1 MNKYYEALELHK
13 ILEMLSKE
21 CAVESTKQMA
31 LELVP
36 KNDYYEALAELKK
49 TESAFELAC
58 KYGTLTFY
66 AVKDVSM
73 SAFRAKSGSRLSLRE
88 FLDIAALLKQLQIL
102 SDYKGHFD
110 STETELDYLFSQVN
124 TDKYLENKINSI
136 VISEDEISDNASPA
150 LADIRRKK
158 NKAALKLRE
167 SLDKMIKDTQVQKC
181 LQEAIVTIRDGRYV
195 VPVKLEHK
203 NSVPGLIHSSSSSGQ
218 TIFIEPMSAV
228 EANNEIKLLES
239 MEVEEIDRILMQ
251 LSADCADDYDLLIDG
266 YKTICILNLYFAK
279 ANLGSRMKGCVP
291 KLSDEGL
298 TLLKKARHP
307 LIDSKKVVPIDITIG
322 EEYDALIITG
332 PNTGGKTVAL
342 KTVGLLTAMAMC
354 GLLIPANEG
363 STVSVFE
370 KILVDIGDSQ
380 SIEES
385 LSTFSAHTNK
395 VVEILKNADENS
407 LVLLDEIGSGT
418 DPVEGAA
425 LAVAVIEQLK
435 AQGAKMLVTTH
446 YQELKIFA
454 LKTQGVENASCEFDV
469 DTLRPTY
476 RIIIGA
482 PGKSNAFAI
491 SESLGMPID
500 IINRAKELVGDENS
514 QFEQVVADLEAQ
526 RELLEKQNAEIEREK
541 LRQKELANQQKES
554 LEEFE
559 KAKEAEL
566 EKARMLSLR
575 IIEDTKAQSNAL
587 IDELETIRKSKDKGD
602 FSQRARDAKSR
613 ANSAL
618 DKMYDK
624 ANPVNKRSNENYVLP
639 RALKRGDTV
648 YIASLDKNGVIVSEP
663 DSQKF
668 FVQIG
673 IMKTK
678 VDVSDV
684 RLVEEEK
691 ISITMG
697 GVTTKGVTSR
707 ATRKISTE
715 LDIRGQASDEGVYM
729 LDAFIDDCVVSG
741 LSTVTVI
748 HGKGTGIL
756 RKAVHERL
764 RRHKNVKSFR
774 LGKYGEGEDGVTIV
788 ELK

>member
-1 MNKYYEALELHK
+1 MNKYYEALELGK

-21 CAVESTKQMA
+21 CAVERTKQMA
-31 LELVP
+31 LELAP

-58 KYGTLTFY
+58 KYGSPAFY
-66 AVKDVSM
+66 SVKDVSM
-73 SAFRAKSGSRLSLRE
+73 SAFRAKSGSKLSLRE
-88 FLDIAALLKQLQIL
+88 LLDIAALLKQLQIL
-102 SDYKGHFD
+102 SDYRGHFD
-110 STETELDYLFSQVN
+110 STETELDYLFVQIN
-124 TDKYLENKINSI
+124 TDRYLETKINS
-136 VISEDEISDNASPA
+136 VVVSEDEISDNASPA
-150 LADIRRKK
+150 LADIRRRK

-167 SLDKMIKDTQVQKC
+167 NLDKMIKNTEVQKC
-181 LQEAIVTIRDGRYV
+181 LQESIVTMRDGRYV
-195 VPVKLEHK
+195 VPVKVEHK

-218 TIFIEPMSAV
+218 TIFIEPMSVV

-251 LSADCADDYDLLIDG
+251 LSSDCADDYDLLIGG

-279 ANLGSRMKGCVP
+279 ANLASRMKACVP

-342 KTVGLLTAMAMC
+342 KTVGLLTLMAMC

-363 STVSVFE
+363 SVVSVFE
-370 KILVDIGDSQ
+370 KVLVDIGDSQ

-435 AQGAKMLVTTH
+435 IQGAKMLVTTH
-446 YQELKIFA
+446 YQELKLFA
-454 LKTQGVENASCEFDV
+454 LQTDGVENASCEFDV

-491 SESLGMPID
+491 SETLGMPSE
-500 IINRAKELVGDENS
+500 IISRAKQLVGDENS
-514 QFEQVVADLEAQ
+514 RFEQVVADLEAQ
-526 RELLEKQNAEIEREK
+526 RTLLESQNREIEKAKLQQLELAKKHKDELEELERVKSAEIE
-541 LRQKELANQQKES
+541 
-554 LEEFE
+554 
-559 KAKEAEL
+559 KAKTVA
-566 EKARMLSLR
+566 MR

-587 IDELETIRKSKDKGD
+587 IDELEVIRKSKDKGD
-602 FSQRARDAKSR
+602 FSQRARDAKSK

-624 ANPVNKRSNENYVLP
+624 ANPVDKRKNENYVLP

-648 YIASLDKNGVIVSEP
+648 YVASLDKKGVVVSDP
-663 DSQKF
+663 DSDKL

-678 VDVSDV
+678 VNLSDL
-684 RLVEEEK
+684 RLADEEK
-691 ISITMG
+691 ISVTMG
-697 GVTTKGVTSR
+697 GVTTKGVTGR
-707 ATRKISTE
+707 ATRKVSTE

-764 RRHKNVKSFR
+764 RRHKNVKSYR

>member
-1 MNKYYEALELHK
+1 MNKYYEALELNK
-13 ILEMLSKE
+13 VLEMLSKE
-21 CAVESTKQMA
+21 CAVDKAKQAA
-31 LELVP
+31 LEIEP
-36 KNDYYEALAELKK
+36 KTDYYEALSELKK

-58 KYGTLTFY
+58 KYGSPAFY
-66 AVKDVSM
+66 SVKDVSM
-73 SAFRAKSGSRLSLRE
+73 SAFRAKSGSKLSLRE
-88 FLDIAALLKQLQIL
+88 LLDIAALLKQLQIL
-102 SDYKGHFD
+102 SDYTGHFD
-110 STETELDYLFSQVN
+110 SSETELDYLFAQIH
-124 TDKYLENKINSI
+124 TDRYLETKINSV
-136 VISEDEISDNASPA
+136 VISDEEISDNASPA

-167 SLDKMIKDTQVQKC
+167 NLDKMIKSTEMSKC
-181 LQEAIVTIRDGRYV
+181 LQEAIVTMRDGRYV
-195 VPVKLEHK
+195 VPVKASHK
-203 NSVPGLIHSSSSSGQ
+203 SAVPGLIHSSSSSGQ
-218 TIFIEPMSAV
+218 TIFIEPMSVV

-239 MEVEEIDRILMQ
+239 MEIEEIDRILMQ
-251 LSADCADDYDLLIDG
+251 LSSDCAEDYDLLIDG

-279 ANLGSRMKGCVP
+279 ANLGSRMRACVP
-291 KLSDEGL
+291 KLSDSGL

-307 LIDSKKVVPIDITIG
+307 LIDSKKVVPIDIAIG
-322 EEYDALIITG
+322 DDYDALIITG

-370 KILVDIGDSQ
+370 KVLVDIGDSQ

-395 VVEILKNADENS
+395 VVEILHAADDNS

-425 LAVAVIEQLK
+425 LAVAIIEQLK
-435 AQGAKMLVTTH
+435 IQGAKMLVTTH
-446 YQELKIFA
+446 YQELKLFA
-454 LKTQGVENASCEFDV
+454 LQTEGVENASCEFDV

-491 SESLGMPID
+491 SETLGMPSE
-500 IINRAKELVGDENS
+500 IISRAKCLVGDENS
-514 QFEQVVADLEAQ
+514 RFEQIVADLEAQ
-526 RELLEKQNAEIEREK
+526 RSLLEKQNAQIEQARLHQQMLVEK
-541 LRQKELANQQKES
+541 HENELKEL
-554 LEEFE
+554 E
-559 KAKEAEL
+559 KAKNAEL
-566 EKARMLSLR
+566 EKAKIVAMR

-587 IDELETIRKSKDKGD
+587 IDELEAIRKSKDKAG
-602 FSQRARDAKSR
+602 FSQKAREAKSS
-613 ANSAL
+613 ANAAI

-624 ANPVNKRSNENYVLP
+624 ANPVNKRTNDNYVLP

-648 YIASLDKNGVIVSEP
+648 YVASLDKNGVVVSEP
-663 DSQKF
+663 DSEKL

-678 VDVSDV
+678 VNIRDL
-684 RLVEEEK
+684 RLVDEEK
-691 ISITMG
+691 ISVTMG
-697 GVTTKGVTSR
+697 GVTTKGVASR
-707 ATRKISTE
+707 AVRKISTE

-756 RKAVHERL
+756 RKAVHEHL
-764 RRHKNVKSFR
+764 RRHKNVKSYR
-774 LGKYGEGEDGVTIV
+774 LGKYGEGEDGVTII

>member
-1 MNKYYEALELHK
+1 MNKYYEVLELNK

-21 CAVESTKQMA
+21 CAVERAKQMA
-31 LELVP
+31 LELAP
-36 KNDYYEALAELKK
+36 KNDYYEALAEMKK
-49 TESAFELAC
+49 TASAFELCC
-58 KYGTLTFY
+58 KYGSPSFY
-66 AVKDVSM
+66 AVNDVSM

-88 FLDIAALLKQLQIL
+88 FLDIAKVLKQLQLL
-102 SDYKGHFD
+102 SDYQNHF
-110 STETELDYLFSQVN
+110 SGEETELDYLFAN
-124 TDKYLENKINSI
+124 IKTDKYLENKINTI

-150 LADIRRKK
+150 LSDIRRRK
-158 NKAALKLRE
+158 NRAAIKLRE
-167 SLDKMIKDTQVQKC
+167 NLDKMIKNASVQKC
-181 LQEAIVTIRDGRYV
+181 LQESIITMRDGRFV
-195 VPVKLEHK
+195 VPVKIEHK
-203 NSVPGLIHSSSSSGQ
+203 GEVPGLIHSTSSSGQ

-228 EANNEIKLLES
+228 EANNEIKLLEG
-239 MEVEEIDRILMQ
+239 METEEIDCILTE
-251 LSADCADDYDLLIDG
+251 LSADCADAYDILVDG
-266 YKTICILNLYFAK
+266 YRTICTLNLYFAK
-279 ANLGSRMKGCVP
+279 ANLGARMKACVP
-291 KLSDEGL
+291 ILSDSGL

-322 EEYDALIITG
+322 DEYDALIITG

-342 KTVGLLTAMAMC
+342 KTVGLMTLMAAC

-370 KILVDIGDSQ
+370 KVLVDIGDSQ
-380 SIEES
+380 SIEDN

-395 VVEILKNADENS
+395 VIEILENADDNS

-454 LKTQGVENASCEFDV
+454 LETQGVENASCEFDV

-476 RIIIGA
+476 RLIIGA

-491 SESLGMPID
+491 SENLGMPSF
-500 IINRAKELVGDENS
+500 IIERAKALVGSENS
-514 QFEQVVADLEAQ
+514 RFEQVVADLEAQ
-526 RELLEKQNAEIEREK
+526 RALLEKQNQDI
-541 LRQKELANQQKES
+541 
-554 LEEFE
+554 E
-559 KAKEAEL
+559 KAKREQIELADKHRQALDNFEKSKAE
-566 EKARMLSLR
+566 EMERAKTVARR

-587 IDELETIRKSKDKGD
+587 IDELEAIKKSKGD
-602 FSQRARDAKSR
+602 SSQKARDAKSKS
-613 ANSAL
+613 NSAI

-624 ANPVNKRSNENYVLP
+624 ADPVDKRRNENYTLP

-648 YIASLDKNGVIVSEP
+648 YVVSLDKKGVVVSDP
-663 DSQKF
+663 DSEKL
-668 FVQIG
+668 FVQLG

-678 VDVSDV
+678 VNLSDV
-684 RLVEEEK
+684 RLVDEEK
-691 ISITMG
+691 ISVTMG

-707 ATRKISTE
+707 ATRKVSTE

-741 LSTVTVI
+741 LKVVTVI

-764 RRHKNVKSFR
+764 RRHKNVKTYR